1 MEQTSRAES
10 ARSKINDEEFQA
22 YVAERRLK
30 SAGTATTP
38 SRDSLLMKRE
48 SSSKLRR
55 SNRLH
60 GDAFDE
66 IDKPCQVDDDE
77 DGYDKETEHRI
88 SSTTGVNK
96 VKRRTILKSVEVSKI
111 RAIFLSTSDE
121 IPLRGALR
129 DSRSVSCSTSCYSD
143 ERDPVGKRGF
153 IYKQE

>member
-55 SNRLH
+55 ANRLH

-77 DGYDKETEHRI
+77 DGYDKETSRFCREY
-88 SSTTGVNK
+88 
-96 VKRRTILKSVEVSKI
+96 E
-111 RAIFLSTSDE
+111 FL
-121 IPLRGALR
+121 PLPSHTDIGFRLA
-129 DSRSVSCSTSCYSD
+129 RS
-143 ERDPVGKRGF
+143 P
-153 IYKQE
+153 Q